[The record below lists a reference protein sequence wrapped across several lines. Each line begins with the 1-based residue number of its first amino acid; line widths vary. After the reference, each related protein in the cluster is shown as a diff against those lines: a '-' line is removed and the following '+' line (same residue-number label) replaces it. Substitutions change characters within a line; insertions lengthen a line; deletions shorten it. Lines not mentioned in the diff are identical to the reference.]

1 MLNFKFRPSEFF
13 LRLKVFLLT
22 TRKIQSI
29 IPTITIFGFWRIIT
43 EYREVSNY
51 QPATSTT
58 LILGIAIVTTA
69 FTFISC
75 YVGSLLISKTKKR
88 LWLPKYLLVIGIS
101 VAPISIFLYLNVNED
116 IATAFVQFLRL
127 VLLVAVSESI
137 VAYLI
142 FTIQTRTLEL
152 ERHQDSLLVAEEK
165 FRNSVSSFLHD
176 NLQARLVAIGIQ
188 LNQIRAG
195 VNEQSASEINS
206 VISEIERIRSSDVR
220 DFSRRITP
228 LSELDGLDA
237 SLQRLFDEYKNVL
250 ECHCADFSSLT
261 VRNEDQQRFDL
272 GIYRI
277 IEQAILNSL
286 KHGAATRF
294 EIKAFSDEESSTLQI
309 LNNGQRYERHSA
321 IQGHGF
327 AVIDAWVGNL
337 GGTWQ
342 INNRAGQ
349 VEIEIR
355 WEA

>member
-1 MLNFKFRPSEFF
+1 MHNFRFRPSDLI
-13 LRLKVFLLT
+13 LRLKTFLST

-29 IPTITIFGFWRIIT
+29 IPALMIFIFWRIIT
-43 EYREVSNY
+43 QYRDVLNY
-51 QPATSTT
+51 EPVTSPGR
-58 LILGIAIVTTA
+58 ILGVAVATTA
-69 FTFISC
+69 FTFICC
-75 YVGSLLISKTKKR
+75 YIGSLLILKSKKR

-101 VAPISIFLYLNVNED
+101 VAPISLFILINVNEN
-116 IATAFVQFLRL
+116 IATAFIEFLRL

-142 FTIQTRTLEL
+142 FTIQTRNLEL
-152 ERHQDSLLVAEEK
+152 ERHQNSLLVAEEK

-176 NLQARLVAIGIQ
+176 NLQARLVAVGIQ
-188 LNQIRAG
+188 LSQIRAG

-206 VISEIERIRSSDVR
+206 IIGELERIRSSDVR

-228 LSELDGLDA
+228 LFELDGLDV
-237 SLQRLFDEYKNVL
+237 SLQRLFDGYKNVL
-250 ECHCADFSSLT
+250 DCHSDDFSALT
-261 VRNEDQQRFDL
+261 VRNQDQEHFDL

-277 IEQAILNSL
+277 TEQAMLNSI
-286 KHGAATRF
+286 KHGGATRF
-294 EIKAFSDEESSTLQI
+294 EIKAFSDENSSTLQI
-309 LNNGQRYERHSA
+309 LNNGQKYERHSA
-321 IQGHGF
+321 VQGHGF

-337 GGTWQ
+337 GGIWQ

>member
-1 MLNFKFRPSEFF
+1 MLNFRFRPLELIFRLRYF
-13 LRLKVFLLT
+13 LTT

-29 IPTITIFGFWRIIT
+29 IPTVTIFSFWRIIS
-43 EYREVSNY
+43 EYREVSNFE
-51 QPATSTT
+51 PTSGPSFGMAALTT
-58 LILGIAIVTTA
+58 V
-69 FTFISC
+69 FTFACC
-75 YVGSLLISKTKKR
+75 YTGSLLILKTKKR
-88 LWLPKYLLVIGIS
+88 LWLPKYLLVMGLS
-101 VAPISIFLYLNVNED
+101 VAPISIYLYLNGDESFD
-116 IATAFVQFLRL
+116 TAFIQFLRL
-127 VLLVAVSESI
+127 VFLVVVSESI

-142 FTIQTRTLEL
+142 FTIQTRNYEL

-176 NLQARLVAIGIQ
+176 NLQARLVAVGIQ
-188 LNQIRAG
+188 LSQIRAG
-195 VNEQSASEINS
+195 VNQQSASELNS

-237 SLQRLFDEYKNVL
+237 SLQRLFDGYKNVL
-250 ECHCADFSSLT
+250 DCHCADFSALT
-261 VRNEDQQRFDL
+261 VRNEDQERFDL

-277 IEQAILNSL
+277 TEQAMLNSL
-286 KHGAATRF
+286 KHGGATRF
-294 EIKAFSDEESSTLQI
+294 EIKAFSDENSSTLQI
-309 LNNGQRYERHSA
+309 LNNGQKYERHSA
-321 IQGHGF
+321 VQGHGF

-355 WEA
+355 WEL